1 MGIYTDSHDGKR
13 YSINIAYP
21 ELQMINNNPD
31 FHFCWMSENEPIRD
45 ENSDYYEDE
54 SKSNTSSIGGSHL
67 LSKTN
72 NANSINSDSS
82 SYYRRMQ
89 QNNNEDKK
97 ENNEDKKENNNTRRV
112 LKEKITVMTAAGKT
126 ITGRVWHWVCGPC
139 ASTKLRDWFLIC
151 TKPYPYISCR
161 KQAWN

>member
-13 YSINIAYP
+13 YSINIDYP

-54 SKSNTSSIGGSHL
+54 KN
-67 LSKTN
+67 
-72 NANSINSDSS
+72 D
-82 SYYRRMQ
+82 
-89 QNNNEDKK
+89 NETTRVFK
-97 ENNEDKKENNNTRRV
+97 EQ
-112 LKEKITVMTAAGKT
+112 ITVRTAAGKT

-139 ASTKLRDWFLIC
+139 AGTKLRDWFLIC
-151 TKPYPYISCR
+151 TKTYPYNR
-161 KQAWN
+161 PKKQAWA

>member
-1 MGIYTDSHDGKR
+1 MNLIISYRNIVYLSSILPIIMGIYTDSHDGKT

-54 SKSNTSSIGGSHL
+54 
-67 LSKTN
+67 
-72 NANSINSDSS
+72 
-82 SYYRRMQ
+82 R

-97 ENNEDKKENNNTRRV
+97 ENNEDKKENNNTGRV

-139 ASTKLRDWFLIC
+139 AGTRLRDWFLIC
-151 TKPYPYISCR
+151 TKPYPYTSYR